1 MLRIVLDTN
10 ALIMALPRKS
20 PYRLIFDAFLKG
32 DILLLID
39 NSILNEYVEVI
50 ERQSDAVVANNI
62 GDLLANSPYAI
73 RIAVTTKWRLIE
85 TDPDDNKFVDC
96 AIAGQ
101 ADYIVTND
109 RHFNVLREIGF
120 PPVSVI
126 SIEDFVVLISQP

>member
-10 ALIMALPRKS
+10 ALLMALPRKS
-20 PYRLIFDAFLKG
+20 PYRLIFDAFLRG
-32 DILLLID
+32 EIYLLID
-39 NSILNEYVEVI
+39 NGILNEYVEVI

-109 RHFNVLREIGF
+109 RHFSILQNIRF
-120 PPVSVI
+120 PPVTVI
-126 SIEDFVVLISQP
+126 SIEDFADLLNQ